1 MMKRVLL
8 VDDNEFMRASLIDAL
23 VVSGYE
29 AQAAADGMEALA
41 VLASGQ
47 EFDIIVTDIIMPKMD
62 GIQFIMEVRDV
73 LPNVKLVAISGG
85 SDRLMK
91 ESGLDTAKRLGADAV
106 IPKPFDIETL
116 LAALE
121 EAKS

>member
-1 MMKRVLL
+1 MKRVLL

-23 VVSGYE
+23 VVSGYD
-29 AQAAADGMEALA
+29 ALAASNGMEALEI
-41 VLASGQ
+41 LASGQ
-47 EFDIIVTDIIMPKMD
+47 EFDVIVTDIIMPKMD

-73 LPNVKLVAISGG
+73 LPNIKLVAISGG

-91 ESGLDTAKRLGADAV
+91 ESGLDTAKRLGANAV
-106 IPKPFDIETL
+106 IPKPFDVETL

-121 EAKS
+121 EAKK